1 MKFDVAT
8 LGAIDQRDRS
18 DKLPRVSNT
27 KDKGATGAPDPHQGN
42 HWLDT
47 YVPYQLY
54 RLTNRLD
61 RRLQARLR
69 KLGIKPSP
77 WRVMTVLRSHGT
89 LTIGNIVEYTLME
102 QPTVSRVIMQLEAD
116 GLIERE
122 ISGEDSRVT
131 LVTLTPEGAVKIDT
145 IVAIAHRHE
154 QEALSD
160 LSKEEVAQFK
170 AIVAKIEQNIEFH
183 Q

>member
-1 MKFDVAT
+1 MSQPKKNEAMPQSKDCDPR
-8 LGAIDQRDRS
+8 LG
-18 DKLPRVSNT
+18 N
-27 KDKGATGAPDPHQGN
+27 N
-42 HWLDT
+42 WLEG

-61 RRLQARLR
+61 RRLQTRLR

-89 LTIGNIVEYTLME
+89 LAIGGIAEHSLME
-102 QPTVSRVIMQLEAD
+102 QPTVSRVIVQLEAD

-122 ISGEDSRVT
+122 ISAEDSRIT
-131 LVTLTPEGAVKIDT
+131 LVTLTPEGVEKIDT
-145 IVAIAHRHE
+145 IVAIAHRHQE
-154 QEALSD
+154 EALSE
-160 LSKEEVAQFK
+160 LSSDEIAQFR
-170 AIVAKIEQNIEFH
+170 AIVARIEQNIDFN